1 MPESTIT
8 IERDR
13 RDGLY
18 ELVRNHLASIED
30 FWVALE
36 RTRDFVTAE
45 RLGLEFGED
54 FQLLQDIGWGEIDER
69 ESFELTMPPHDLM
82 EVLRRL
88 QSEAVEMLV
97 PSGEEAQSAREDA
110 DTNRRFQLGYETCEK
125 VLAGLDPR
133 TAAWVT
139 SLKVV

>member
-8 IERDR
+8 IERDQ

-18 ELVRNHLASIED
+18 ELVRTHLASIED

-45 RLGLEFGED
+45 RLGLEFSED
-54 FQLLQDIGWGEIDER
+54 FRLLQDIGWGERDER
-69 ESFELTMPPHDLM
+69 QRFELTTPPHDLM

-88 QSEAVEMLV
+88 QGEAVEVLV
-97 PSGEEAQSAREDA
+97 PSGS
-110 DTNRRFQLGYETCEK
+110 
-125 VLAGLDPR
+125 
-133 TAAWVT
+133 
-139 SLKVV
+139 

>member
-8 IERDR
+8 IERDQ

-36 RTRDFVTAE
+36 RTRDFVTTE

-54 FQLLQDIGWGEIDER
+54 FLLLQDLGWGEHDER

-88 QSEAVEMLV
+88 PRGRGAGPIRRRGAVSSRRRRHEQAL
-97 PSGEEAQSAREDA
+97 STRLRDLREGA
-110 DTNRRFQLGYETCEK
+110 
-125 VLAGLDPR
+125 V
-133 TAAWVT
+133 
-139 SLKVV
+139 